1 MKAMFIGVVAMCML
15 VACAKPL
22 DCLID
27 QDCAPTEY
35 CASTNCVSSTPN
47 PDTRVAYL
55 EQVRP
60 VLNQGCSCHQAIHQR
75 PWSFSSA
82 SREEAI
88 VERDLSQI
96 ALWGYDPLSE
106 EALESQRP
114 TLSGF
119 GLAECGFNHPGV
131 FANRV
136 TPHNTL
142 LQKFLTESPDL
153 AAPGGDEA
161 ESTPLEFEVGLQLPE
176 LERTVL
182 NLVRV
187 DEANAFKTE
196 ILPRIIGQ
204 CGCCHRDEGQRGWRL
219 PASMPAD
226 SEGLATARAQVLSM
240 WVRGNPEV
248 SSFVTYG
255 LGRGGGATLH
265 PKVYTDETDPRLR
278 LLIGWVALLPPDTA
292 EPEPEPEPDEPDPAP
307 PE

>member
-1 MKAMFIGVVAMCML
+1 MKAIFIGVVAMCML

-27 QDCAPTEY
+27 KDCVPTEY
-35 CASTNCVSSTPN
+35 CASTQCVSSTPN
-47 PDTRVAYL
+47 PDTRTAYL
-55 EQVRP
+55 EQIRP
-60 VLNQGCSCHQAIHQR
+60 VINQGCSCHQAIHQR
-75 PWSFSSA
+75 PWSFSA
-82 SREEAI
+82 ESREASVIED
-88 VERDLSQI
+88 DLSQL

-106 EALESQRP
+106 QDFPAKRP

-119 GLAECGFNHPGV
+119 GLSECGFNHPGV

-176 LERTVL
+176 LERIVL
-182 NLVRV
+182 DLVRV
-187 DEANAFKTE
+187 DEPTAFRTE

-219 PASMPAD
+219 PTQLPSDA
-226 SEGLATARAQVLSM
+226 EGLTVAREQVLSM
-240 WVRGNPEV
+240 WIRANPEV

-292 EPEPEPEPDEPDPAP
+292 EPEPDTDTDEPDPAST
-307 PE
+307 E